1 MLRVMTEPATSR
13 KHEGLDR
20 SGPKGHS
27 GTMSGTGTT
36 IGATQPDWTGALA
49 RARAHAPFLADALD
63 KLPDL
68 ADLLAAGNCDA
79 ALATARAA
87 GRCEPEAGAA
97 LRRERLALALTLGVA
112 DLAGALP
119 LSAVMRE
126 LSAFAD
132 RALDTAIRDAIA
144 QRTPDAEFAGFCAIA
159 LGKQGAEELNYS
171 SDIDPI
177 LLYDPATLPFRP
189 REEAGEAAQRIARAV
204 VQTLTARTELGYVF
218 RVDLRLRPASEVSP
232 LAIPLG
238 GAISHYE
245 SSALAWERA
254 AYIRSRA
261 CAGDLAMGQAFLDT
275 IRPFVWR
282 RSLDFGAIAEIAAL
296 TARIRVHY
304 AAGQQVGPG
313 FDLKRGRGGIRE
325 VEFFAQVH
333 QLIHGG
339 RDPSLRLRGTRPAL
353 DALASAGIIAPEDAR
368 VLGESYDRL
377 RTIEHRLQMVNDQ
390 QTHALPANPAALD
403 NVARLD
409 GHPGFEGLADGAAL
423 VAEVAAISDAVG
435 ARYDALLATVGPKSN
450 VPRATPSPAAP
461 PLPQQLAALGFTD
474 TETLAARIEG
484 WTSGST
490 RALRSAEAR
499 TAFANVRPALLA
511 ALAEAPDPMRALL
524 RWEQVLAQLPS
535 AINVFRLL
543 EARPGLLAV
552 MVKVLSHAPVL
563 ADELARRADLID
575 ILIDRTAFDLPGS
588 VDQIAAGLAR
598 GEAGDDYQ
606 RLLDRVRLRVG
617 EMRFALG
624 AQLIEGG
631 RDPLDVAAALARAAE
646 AAIAV
651 LAGATTREFERVHGR
666 VPDSRM
672 AILGLGRLG
681 GGALTHASDLDLVF
695 LFSGDFTAESTG
707 PKPLGG
713 TLYHNRLAQ
722 RVIAAL
728 SVPTAAG
735 ALYAVDVRLRPSG
748 AQGPLAIS
756 FDSFARY
763 QHEQAWTWEHMALMR
778 ARPVFGAAEDRAAL
792 AQITASVAAS
802 PRDSAKLCAD
812 ALKMRGD
819 IAQHKPPKGPLDVKL
834 LRGGLVDVEF
844 IVHVLQLRERV
855 GLKPDLRAAIAE
867 LAAAGRVGPDLGA
880 AHDLLTRLLVT
891 VRLMAPDGTYP
902 PPASQ
907 PIVARLCGQRDW
919 AALVAALRTVR
930 ETVAAQWAAT
940 FGETIALEEPA

>member
-1 MLRVMTEPATSR
+1 
-13 KHEGLDR
+13 
-20 SGPKGHS
+20 
-27 GTMSGTGTT
+27 MSGTDRAKGEDQ
-36 IGATQPDWTGALA
+36 ADWTGALA
-49 RARAHAPFLADALD
+49 RARSHAPFLADALD
-63 KLPDL
+63 KQPELGG
-68 ADLLAAGNCDA
+68 LLAAGKLDA
-79 ALATARAA
+79 AMTLARAA
-87 GRCEPEAGAA
+87 GDGEPEAGAA

-119 LSAVMRE
+119 LAKVMHE

-144 QRTPDAEFAGFCAIA
+144 QRTPGADFAGFAGIA

-177 LLYDPATLPFRP
+177 LLFDPMTLPHRA
-189 REEAGEAAQRIARAV
+189 REEAGEAAQRIARTV
-204 VQTLTARTELGYVF
+204 VQTLSARTELGYVF
-218 RVDLRLRPASEVSP
+218 RVDLRLRPASEISP
-232 LAIPLG
+232 LAISLL

-254 AYIRSRA
+254 AYIRGRA
-261 CAGDLAMGQAFLDT
+261 AAGDVAMGQAFLDT

-296 TARIRVHY
+296 TVRIREHY

-353 DALASAGIIAPEDAR
+353 DALAAAGIIHAEDAS
-368 VLGESYDRL
+368 VLGASYDRL
-377 RTIEHRLQMVNDQ
+377 RTIEHRLQMVSDQ

-409 GHPGFEGLADGAAL
+409 GHSGFAGLVDGAAL

-435 ARYDALLATVGPKSN
+435 ARYDALLATVGPKSG
-450 VPRATPSPAAP
+450 VVVAKPAVP
-461 PLPQQLAALGFTD
+461 PLREQLGALGFAD
-474 TETLAARIEG
+474 TATLTARIEG

-490 RALRSAEAR
+490 RALRSPEAR
-499 TAFANVRPALLA
+499 TAFGAVRPALLA

-524 RWEQVLAQLPS
+524 RWEQVLANLPS

-543 EARPGLLAV
+543 EARPALLATLV
-552 MVKVLSHAPVL
+552 RVLAHAPTL

-588 VDQIAAGLAR
+588 VDEIAAGLSR

-617 EMRFALG
+617 ELRFALG
-624 AQLIEGG
+624 VQLIEGACG
-631 RDPLDVAAALARAAE
+631 GGAGSDPLDVAAALARVAQ

-651 LAGATTREFERVHGR
+651 LGDAATREFERVHGR

-672 AILGLGRLG
+672 AVLGLGRLG

-695 LFSGDFTAESTG
+695 LFSGDFMAESVG
-707 PKPLGG
+707 LKPLGG
-713 TLYHNRLAQ
+713 TLYFNRLAQ

-735 ALYAVDVRLRPSG
+735 ALYDVDVRLRPSG
-748 AQGPLAIS
+748 AQGPLAVS
-756 FDSFARY
+756 FESFARY
-763 QHEQAWTWEHMALMR
+763 QREQAWTWEHMALMR
-778 ARPVFGAAEDRAAL
+778 ARPVYGEPGDRAAL
-792 AQITASVAAS
+792 SAIITSVVAQ
-802 PRDSAKLCAD
+802 PRDPATLCAD

-844 IVHVLQLRERV
+844 VVHVLQLRERV
-855 GLKPDLRAAIAE
+855 ALTPDLRAAVAG
-867 LAAAGRVGPDLGA
+867 LAAAGLVAAEFGA
-880 AHDLLTRLLVT
+880 AHNLLTRLLVT
-891 VRLMAPDGTYP
+891 VRLMAPDGSYP
-902 PPASQ
+902 PVASQ
-907 PIVARLCGQRDW
+907 SIVARLCGQEDW
-919 AALVAALRTVR
+919 ESLLGALRTAR
-930 ETVAAQWAAT
+930 TTVAAQWTAT
-940 FGETIALEEPA
+940 FGEAIDLKEPE